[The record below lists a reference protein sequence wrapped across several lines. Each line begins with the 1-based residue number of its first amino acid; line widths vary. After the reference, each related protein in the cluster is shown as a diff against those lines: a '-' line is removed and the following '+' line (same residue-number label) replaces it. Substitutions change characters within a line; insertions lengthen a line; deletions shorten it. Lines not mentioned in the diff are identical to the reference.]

1 MDVDAGHGAALG
13 RALSPSSG
21 EIPLSRR
28 LRSFLSFQGN
38 DDDPV
43 TTLTRTH
50 RHIHPSADASVLRRS
65 YAVAEN
71 MHRGQFRKSGDP
83 YITHPLAVAQICAE
97 LGMDTTTLVAALLHD
112 TVEDTSYT
120 LETLHGDFGPEVTH
134 LVDGVTKFDKAFY
147 GKVAEAET
155 IRKMIV
161 AAGKDVRVLVIKI
174 ADRLHNMRTL
184 DARSPA
190 SRARIATATL
200 DVLVPLCDRLGIQ
213 ALKRDLDDVVLYH
226 LEPESF
232 ARIDEHVRNRPGWS
246 EYLEDVRV
254 KAQGALRR
262 SRVDAKVAP
271 RPRHYYSIWK
281 DTVAGG
287 HAVPLDL
294 PRIVVIVDGPETD
307 CYAALG
313 AIHGQWRPVAG
324 RFKDFIAS
332 PKNNLY
338 RSLHTTVT
346 GPEGRLVEVLIRT
359 VSMHRCAEYGVATGY
374 RYPKSTEGPEAPGAD
389 QLTWLKRVLD
399 WQQDTTDAGQ
409 FLASLRCDLA
419 EGQIQVFAHGN
430 TFDLPAGSTPVD
442 LAYEVSADKG
452 DQTLA
457 ATINGRL
464 APLSSPLRDGD
475 VVEIFTETDGHV
487 AVDPAAA
494 PRGPRKEW
502 LGFVK
507 STQAQM
513 QINRYFAEEN
523 SPGISIADKVRLGRA
538 TIGLTLRKHDRGLAS
553 EVPLRRLAEEL
564 GYPDLETMLVAV
576 TERNLEPDQV
586 VEQLIALVDHPD

>member
-1 MDVDAGHGAALG
+1 VDVDAGHGAALG
-13 RALSPSSG
+13 RALPTVPSETS
-21 EIPLSRR
+21 LSQR
-28 LRSFLSFQGN
+28 LWSFLSFQSN

-50 RHIHPSADASVLRRS
+50 RTIHPSADAGMLRRS

-161 AAGKDVRVLVIKI
+161 AAGKDVRVLVIKL

-226 LEPESF
+226 LEPDSF
-232 ARIDEHVRNRPGWS
+232 ARIDEHVKNRPGWA
-246 EYLEDVRV
+246 EYLDDVRT
-254 KAQGALRR
+254 KALAALRQ
-262 SRVDAKVAP
+262 SRVDAKVRP

-313 AIHGQWRPVAG
+313 AIHGEWRPVAG

-374 RYPKSTEGPEAPGAD
+374 RYPKSPEATDAPGAD

-399 WQQDTTDAGQ
+399 WEQDTTDAGQ

-487 AVDPAAA
+487 EVEPGTA

-523 SPGISIADKVRLGRA
+523 APGISIADKVRLGRA

>member
-1 MDVDAGHGAALG
+1 VDVDAGHGAALG
-13 RALSPSSG
+13 RALSTAPSETS
-21 EIPLSRR
+21 LSQR
-28 LRSFLSFQGN
+28 LRSFLSFQSN

-50 RHIHPSADASVLRRS
+50 RTIHPSADAGVLRRS

-161 AAGKDVRVLVIKI
+161 AAGKDVRVLVIKL

-232 ARIDEHVRNRPGWS
+232 ARIDEHVKNRPGWH
-246 EYLEDVRV
+246 EYLDDVRG
-254 KAQGALRR
+254 KAQAALRR

-287 HAVPLDL
+287 HTVPLDL

-374 RYPKSTEGPEAPGAD
+374 RYPKSPEAAEGSGAD
-389 QLTWLKRVLD
+389 QLTWLRRVLD
-399 WQQDTTDAGQ
+399 WEQDTTDAGQ

-430 TFDLPAGSTPVD
+430 TYDLPAGSTPVD
-442 LAYEVSADKG
+442 LAYELSADKG

-464 APLSSPLRDGD
+464 APLSSPLHDGD
-475 VVEIFTETDGHV
+475 VVEIFTETDGHLEV
-487 AVDPAAA
+487 EPGAA

-513 QINRYFAEEN
+513 QINRFFAEEN
-523 SPGISIADKVRLGRA
+523 APGISIADKVRLGRA